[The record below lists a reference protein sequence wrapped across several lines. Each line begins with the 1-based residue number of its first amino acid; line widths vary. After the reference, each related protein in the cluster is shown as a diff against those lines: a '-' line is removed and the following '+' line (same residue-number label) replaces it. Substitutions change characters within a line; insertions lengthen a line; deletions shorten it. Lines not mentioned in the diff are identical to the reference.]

1 MDEKI
6 TKLKEFKESENG
18 TVFFYL
24 LIGFVIGLLVG
35 TALGRISR
43 CEGISVLSNNGSGN
57 RDNGSNNNAK

>member
-24 LIGFVIGLLVG
+24 LIGFVVGLLVG
-35 TALGRISR
+35 TVLGRVSR
-43 CEGISVLSNNGSGN
+43 CEGISILSNIGSGN
-57 RDNGSNNNAK
+57 RDNGSNNSEK